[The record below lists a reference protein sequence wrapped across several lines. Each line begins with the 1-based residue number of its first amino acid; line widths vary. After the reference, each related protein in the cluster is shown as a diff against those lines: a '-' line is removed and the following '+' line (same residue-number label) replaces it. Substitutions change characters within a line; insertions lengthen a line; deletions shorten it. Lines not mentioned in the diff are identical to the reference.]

1 MDKMLFNC
9 HEIEIF
15 MKLGVVF
22 RFLGVH
28 SILSYDGLRQ
38 RCSIT
43 FSKDSML
50 ILEKDSHMHYR
61 NRHLHMKI
69 NID

>member
-22 RFLGVH
+22 RFLGFIEFLV
-28 SILSYDGLRQ
+28 
-38 RCSIT
+38 
-43 FSKDSML
+43 
-50 ILEKDSHMHYR
+50 
-61 NRHLHMKI
+61 
-69 NID
+69 